1 MALFRSAA
9 FPLVILSLSLTQ
21 CASDDHGQ
29 RGARD
34 ARMVPASRVDE
45 SIEVGRN
52 ATPRTELNDQQI
64 AMVSETFHSAVLD
77 QAKMVYP
84 KTEDAAVKRF
94 AQTLLADHGRAK
106 QEETDRFVELR
117 LSPMESPLSTEFGVE
132 SGKVLFAI
140 RDARG
145 DDLDQRFIAAQ
156 IGQDQRY
163 LDLLEQQLIPNA
175 SDPSLRRM
183 LDAFRPRV
191 ELHLEMARGIQ
202 QALSNP

>member
-9 FPLVILSLSLTQ
+9 FPSMILATALTQ
-21 CASDDHGQ
+21 CASDDHGP
-29 RGARD
+29 RRARD
-34 ARMVPASRVDE
+34 ARMVPASRVDDSLE
-45 SIEVGRN
+45 LGRS
-52 ATPRTELNDQQI
+52 ATPRAALNDQQI
-64 AMVSETFHSAVLD
+64 AMVSEAFHSAMLD
-77 QAKMVYP
+77 QAKVVYP

-117 LSPMESPLSTEFGVE
+117 LSPMESPLSSELGVE
-132 SGKVLFAI
+132 SGKVLFSL
-140 RDARG
+140 RDAEG
-145 DDLDQRFIAAQ
+145 DDLDHRFIAAQ
-156 IGQDQRY
+156 VGQNQRY
-163 LDLLEQQLIPNA
+163 LDLLDQQLLPNA
-175 SDPSLRRM
+175 SEPSLRQM